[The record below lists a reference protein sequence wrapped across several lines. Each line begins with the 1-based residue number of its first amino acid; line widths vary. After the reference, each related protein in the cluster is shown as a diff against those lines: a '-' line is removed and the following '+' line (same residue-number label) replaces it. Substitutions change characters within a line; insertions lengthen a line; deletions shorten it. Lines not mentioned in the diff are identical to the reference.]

1 MRIIAIAILLCLVA
15 CAQQNSDA
23 EQNISSQPETPES
36 KASQR
41 KASSTGQE
49 AALDES
55 IRRILERNLPEVPE
69 QEREK
74 VYREEALT
82 GHPTARGVQ
91 IMKEIALYSARHQ
104 PPSGYGPEYDRLKKE
119 ARVSYTN
126 KAIEASI
133 TNAGIQDQKIFENE
147 VERTGYIEN
156 LTRQREIEY
165 QRSVGRALTNY
176 EKDIVRSFTE
186 SQARRSEEDL
196 KKHQEEVAQSAAP
209 HVLPYT
215 DAAGR
220 AEYVKKKLEEHIEK
234 YQTVMKTRGQP
245 LDPDHEK
252 LFLLEAEAQVQM
264 EEARARK

>member
-147 VERTGYIEN
+147 VERTAYIEN

-176 EKDIVRSFTE
+176 EKDTLINYFVML
-186 SQARRSEEDL
+186 SQGDPVCITGNMSIKQFANI
-196 KKHQEEVAQSAAP
+196 
-209 HVLPYT
+209 Y
-215 DAAGR
+215 
-220 AEYVKKKLEEHIEK
+220 IE
-234 YQTVMKTRGQP
+234 
-245 LDPDHEK
+245 
-252 LFLLEAEAQVQM
+252 EAEAEKISPYVALAQMVVDTGALRWGAGQVYQQNNFAKLGAGDSKEIIM
-264 EEARARK
+264 TASDWY